1 MTTTPNSIAP
11 EEVLGIATCPTCNK
25 RFRLLKKHAGFIGK
39 EIQCPKCHRPFVV
52 QITTPSPIEQA
63 AIANAATVAGQTNTP
78 NGESKAGEAAAA
90 KKAKKRRTK
99 AEIRK
104 QTYATIKAEFR
115 PFLKRLRA
123 IAEIETSSEEEVR
136 RWCIDVFRTVLGYE
150 DSDLDTELNALSQ
163 RIDIA
168 VKHDGKV
175 ILIVECKNVRA
186 RLNTNTRDQAVS
198 YAVNKSADWAV
209 ITNGQEWTL
218 LRIVPVKGH
227 DPRIIEVF
235 SLSLLDE
242 DGLSLYDIERMY
254 LLTQRALLRGETEQE
269 FHLAQCL
276 DNQRVLKALT
286 SERVINVM
294 RKVLIKEYRGEF
306 KENVKVRNGDV
317 AECLQE
323 LTRPSEL

>member
-1 MTTTPNSIAP
+1 MTTPLDAVAP
-11 EEVLGIATCPTCNK
+11 EDVLGIATCPTCNK
-25 RFRLLKKHAGFIGK
+25 RFRLLKKHASFVGK

-52 QITTPSPIEQA
+52 QITPPSPIEQA
-63 AIANAATVAGQTNTP
+63 AIANAAAPSTTDASQ
-78 NGESKAGEAAAA
+78 NGETKKGEATAA
-90 KKAKKRRTK
+90 KQVKKRRTK
-99 AEIRK
+99 AELRK
-104 QTYATIKAEFR
+104 EAYTSIKQEFR

-150 DSDLDTELNALSQ
+150 DGDLDTEMSALNQ

-186 RLNTNTRDQAVS
+186 RLNSNTRDQAVT

-209 ITNGQEWTL
+209 LTNGQEWTL
-218 LRIVPVKGH
+218 LRIIPVKGH
-227 DPRIIEVF
+227 DPRIVEVF

-242 DGLSLYDIERMY
+242 DGLSLYDIERMF
-254 LLTQRALLRGETEQE
+254 LLTQRALLRGETERE

-286 SERVINVM
+286 SERVVNVM
-294 RKVLIKEYRGEF
+294 RKVLMKEYRSEF
-306 KENVKVRNGDV
+306 KEIVKVRNSDV